1 MKGTWIVNLLIR
13 VPGNDGQPLTDEEF
27 SRLKVDIEMVHKT
40 LEMLNR
46 AYRTETGRDWVF
58 QLKMGE

>member
-1 MKGTWIVNLLIR
+1 MERTRIVNLLIR
-13 VPGNDGQPLTDEEF
+13 VPGNDVYPLSDEEF

-46 AYRTETGRDWVF
+46 AYRLETGRDWVP
-58 QLKMGE
+58 QLITEE